1 MAVGAVSLLILFRE
15 HWYGYMGVGAMALV
29 AVWLWL
35 RPEPPAAEST

>member
-1 MAVGAVSLLILFRE
+1 MIRNILMMAT
-15 HWYGYMGVGAMALV
+15 AMALV